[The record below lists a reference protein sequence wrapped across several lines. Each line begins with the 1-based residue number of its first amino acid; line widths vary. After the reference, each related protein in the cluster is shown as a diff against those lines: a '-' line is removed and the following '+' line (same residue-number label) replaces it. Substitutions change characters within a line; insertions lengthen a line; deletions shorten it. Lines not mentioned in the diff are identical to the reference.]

1 MRVVSQSGSV
11 AVLAVARKSNARSA
25 KFLAHELISV
35 NLISGFAPSSFSL
48 FLRRLQTLS
57 LCLRSTCLYLGSSSR
72 AFQGQFLQLHLGRTW
87 SHLCSGAK
95 DVRGPYFPQQVL
107 HRECLSGSFHP
118 ASSANKSSLIV
129 SSRTF
134 VLAFRRA
141 ALNSFPLLLVCRR
154 IPSFTFWKACLN
166 IAPKKIP
173 NRVGARTQPCL
184 TPLRMSKAVDEAVST

>member
-25 KFLAHELISV
+25 FGSKFLAHELISV
-35 NLISGFAPSSFSL
+35 NLIRGFAPSSFSL

-72 AFQGQFLQLHLGRTW
+72 AFQGQFIQLHLGRAW

-95 DVRGPYFPQQVL
+95 DVHGPYFPQQVL
-107 HRECLSGSFHP
+107 HRECPSGSFHP

-134 VLAFRRA
+134 VLASR
-141 ALNSFPLLLVCRR
+141 
-154 IPSFTFWKACLN
+154 
-166 IAPKKIP
+166 
-173 NRVGARTQPCL
+173 
-184 TPLRMSKAVDEAVST
+184 